1 METTIGKKLLAT
13 KATKL
18 WPLQCR
24 VSQLTGRTVFS
35 VNGMR
40 TIWASFDRTGPV
52 TLEEHESFHAPMQ
65 ANRVRM
71 IAAFNSNDICCNP
84 GNFSRT
90 STHSTRLKL
99 SIYIGLQAVHKWT
112 ALDKREGMRKLQLV
126 VEPNCY
132 SGGLSSNQASFFAIS
147 LIFAHAWGSFLYLL
161 IIRWWNYAVF
171 HLIVINHGT
180 FLNKIP
186 TESLTDG

>member
-40 TIWASFDRTGPV
+40 TIWASFGRTGPV
-52 TLEEHESFHAPMQ
+52 ILVEHESFHAPMQ

-71 IAAFNSNDICCNP
+71 IAALSSNDAQYL
-84 GNFSRT
+84 GNFSRA

-99 SIYIGLQAVHKWT
+99 SIYIGLQAVLKWT

-132 SGGLSSNQASFFAIS
+132 LGGLSSNFIEAWIFSSFFFCNIFNFCSRVRIIS
-147 LIFAHAWGSFLYLL
+147 LLAYHSLMKLCC
-161 IIRWWNYAVF
+161 
-171 HLIVINHGT
+171 
-180 FLNKIP
+180 IP
-186 TESLTDG
+186 FNCH